1 MDGGHA
7 VAAWI
12 GSDGVGFG
20 KDGERDMARKASL
33 VSRALATAACASLTL
48 SPALA
53 ASLPNAATRGV
64 LEAPR
69 TWTPG
74 SDTAADRGWGGDG
87 WGGHRRHH
95 HDDGV
100 SAGDVFAG
108 LLILGGIAAI
118 ASAASKSD
126 KDKRAERDYRYNEPD
141 SDSRDYDSGADS
153 TWSGSSDRSS
163 SRAMND
169 AVDTCVSAVER
180 EGRVDEVYGA
190 QRNGS
195 GYQVSG
201 RLSNGDEFACATGD
215 DGRVSELT
223 VDGRELAY

>member
-1 MDGGHA
+1 
-7 VAAWI
+7 
-12 GSDGVGFG
+12 
-20 KDGERDMARKASL
+20 MARSFSL

-53 ASLPNAATRGV
+53 ASLPNAPTRGV

-74 SDTAADRGWGGDG
+74 SDTAADRGWGDG
-87 WGGHRRHH
+87 WRGHRRHH
-95 HDDGV
+95 RDDGV

-118 ASAASKSD
+118 ASAASKND
-126 KDKRAERDYRYNEPD
+126 KDKRAERDYRYNEPET
-141 SDSRDYDSGADS
+141 DSRDYDNG
-153 TWSGSSDRSS
+153 WSGGSGDRSA

-169 AVDTCVSAVER
+169 AVETCVSAVER
-180 EGRVDEVYGA
+180 EGQVDEVYGA

-215 DGRVSELT
+215 GGRVTDLT